1 MNSIPEDSSPRIT
14 AGNAPAAPAMM
25 GASVVTGTAILA
37 LQLGR
42 LMEWHGWQ
50 EPATLIASTGFVLV
64 ALLGGATR
72 DAFGRF
78 MLAALACCWAGD
90 MLGPLNFM
98 LGTYAFLIAHLLFIP
113 AFFALRPAWRAT
125 CLAALPVGLVSL
137 LSTALLWPRVPP
149 GDRMAIAFYTVAIS
163 VMVALALGAGR
174 HSRLVPIAAVLFYT
188 SDHFVARWKYIGGDW
203 NGLVC
208 YPLYYT
214 ACLLFA
220 LSVYRIGR
228 SHASR

>member
-14 AGNAPAAPAMM
+14 VGNAPAAPAMM
-25 GASVVTGTAILA
+25 GASVVTATAIFA

-78 MLAALACCWAGD
+78 MLVALACCWAGD

-98 LGTYAFLIAHLLFIP
+98 LGTYAFLLAHLLFIP
-113 AFFALRPAWRAT
+113 AFLALRPAWRAT

-137 LSTALLWPRVPP
+137 GSTALLWPGIPP
-149 GDRMAIAFYTVAIS
+149 EDRATIALYTVAIS
-163 VMVALALGAGR
+163 VMVALAFGAGHR
-174 HSRLVPIAAVLFYT
+174 SRLVPIAAILFYT
-188 SDHFVARWKYIGGDW
+188 SDHFVARWKYVGGDW

-220 LSVYRIGR
+220 LSVHRIGR
-228 SHASR
+228 SRTAR